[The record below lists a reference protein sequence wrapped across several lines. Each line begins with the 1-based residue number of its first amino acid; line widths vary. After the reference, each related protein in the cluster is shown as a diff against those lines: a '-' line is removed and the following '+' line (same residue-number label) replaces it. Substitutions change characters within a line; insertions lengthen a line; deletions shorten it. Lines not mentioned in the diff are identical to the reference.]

1 MSMVCKP
8 RKRQL
13 AKIQVLY
20 HQEDCLHCLNCVHL
34 YPTHALTHQGQ
45 CIHVDFNKRI
55 GCLECVKNCPGHALS
70 NEEEYRS
77 VEEVVGICL

>member
-1 MSMVCKP
+1 M
-8 RKRQL
+8 
-13 AKIQVLY
+13 
-20 HQEDCLHCLNCVHL
+20 
-34 YPTHALTHQGQ
+34 
-45 CIHVDFNKRI
+45 